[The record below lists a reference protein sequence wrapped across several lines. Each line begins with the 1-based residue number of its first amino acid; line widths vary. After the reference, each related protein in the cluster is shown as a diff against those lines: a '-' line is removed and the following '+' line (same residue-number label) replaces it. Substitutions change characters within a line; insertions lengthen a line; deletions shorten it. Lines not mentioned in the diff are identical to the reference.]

1 MVQVST
7 DHAEQLLDSLDQCQE
22 QLEVFRAEQDRLQ
35 QLESQLVARIRDRK
49 REFKTMFGVSPIN
62 IKTQRTIIKPL
73 SPFQFKLNLDD
84 IGVGREVSANDDNVS
99 VIEEDEVTPVPSPR
113 GAEEVPP
120 PETEKRVRFDPSSD
134 QTVTM
139 TPATPELEE
148 SLDRTPV
155 TSGERAQLRA
165 RKQSRKSFDTLK
177 CSLNF
182 LKTPQTAVR
191 SSTKGHQRQ
200 TPSAAAPTPMA
211 LR

>member
-62 IKTQRTIIKPL
+62 IKTQRTVIKPR

-84 IGVGREVSANDDNVS
+84 IGVSREVSSNDDNVP
-99 VIEEDEVTPVPSPR
+99 VNEEDEVTPVSSPR
-113 GAEEVPP
+113 GAEDVPP

-139 TPATPELEE
+139 TPATPELEP
-148 SLDRTPV
+148 SLDLTPV

-182 LKTPQTAVR
+182 LKTPQTAAR
-191 SSTKGHQRQ
+191 SSTNQRQ
-200 TPSAAAPTPMA
+200 TPSAAEPTPMA

>member
-62 IKTQRTIIKPL
+62 IKTQRTVIKPL

-84 IGVGREVSANDDNVS
+84 IGVGREVSTNDDNVP
-99 VIEEDEVTPVPSPR
+99 VIEEDEVTPVSSPR

-148 SLDRTPV
+148 SLDLTPV

>member
-62 IKTQRTIIKPL
+62 IKTQRTVIKPL

-84 IGVGREVSANDDNVS
+84 IGVGREVSANDDNVP

-113 GAEEVPP
+113 GAEDVPP

>member
-62 IKTQRTIIKPL
+62 IKTQRTVIKPR

-84 IGVGREVSANDDNVS
+84 IGVSREVSSNDDNVP
-99 VIEEDEVTPVPSPR
+99 VNEEDEVTPVSSPR
-113 GAEEVPP
+113 GAEDVPP

>member
-1 MVQVST
+1 MQVST

-62 IKTQRTIIKPL
+62 IKTQRTVIKPL

-84 IGVGREVSANDDNVS
+84 IGVSREVSSNDDNVP
-99 VIEEDEVTPVPSPR
+99 VNEEDEVTPVSSPR

>member
-62 IKTQRTIIKPL
+62 IKTQRTVIKPL

-84 IGVGREVSANDDNVS
+84 IGVGREVSTNDDNVP
-99 VIEEDEVTPVPSPR
+99 VIEEDEVTPVSSPR
-113 GAEEVPP
+113 GAEDVPP

>member
-1 MVQVST
+1 MQVST

-62 IKTQRTIIKPL
+62 IKTQRTVIKPL

-84 IGVGREVSANDDNVS
+84 IGVGREVSTNDDNVP
-99 VIEEDEVTPVPSPR
+99 VDEVDAATPVPSPR

-139 TPATPELEE
+139 TPATPELEP
-148 SLDRTPV
+148 SLDLTPV

>member
-1 MVQVST
+1 MQVST
-7 DHAEQLLDSLDQCQE
+7 NHAEQLLDSLDQCQE

-62 IKTQRTIIKPL
+62 IKTQRTVIKPL

-84 IGVGREVSANDDNVS
+84 IGVGREVSTNDDNVP

>member
-62 IKTQRTIIKPL
+62 IKTQRTVIKPL
-73 SPFQFKLNLDD
+73 SPFQFKLNLED
-84 IGVGREVSANDDNVS
+84 IGVGREVSSNDDNVP
-99 VIEEDEVTPVPSPR
+99 VDEVDDATPVSSPR
-113 GAEEVPP
+113 GAEDVPP

-148 SLDRTPV
+148 SLDLTPV

>member
-62 IKTQRTIIKPL
+62 IKTQRTVIKPR

-84 IGVGREVSANDDNVS
+84 IGVSREVSSNDDNVP
-99 VIEEDEVTPVPSPR
+99 VNEEDEVTPVSSPR
-113 GAEEVPP
+113 GAEDVPP

-148 SLDRTPV
+148 SLDQTPV
-155 TSGERAQLRA
+155 TSGKRAQLRA

-191 SSTKGHQRQ
+191 SSTKGHLRQ

>member
-1 MVQVST
+1 MST

-62 IKTQRTIIKPL
+62 IKTQRTVIKPL

-84 IGVGREVSANDDNVS
+84 IGVGREVSSNDDNVP
-99 VIEEDEVTPVPSPR
+99 VDEVDDATPVSSPR

-139 TPATPELEE
+139 TPATPELEPR
-148 SLDRTPV
+148 LDLTPV

>member
-22 QLEVFRAEQDRLQ
+22 QLEVFRAEQDRLAE
-35 QLESQLVARIRDRK
+35 LESQLVARIRDRK

-62 IKTQRTIIKPL
+62 IKTQRTVIKPL
-73 SPFQFKLNLDD
+73 SPFQFNLNLDD
-84 IGVGREVSANDDNVS
+84 IGVGREVSTNDDNVP
-99 VIEEDEVTPVPSPR
+99 VNEEEEVTPVPSPR
-113 GAEEVPP
+113 RGEDVPP

-139 TPATPELEE
+139 TPATPELEQ
-148 SLDRTPV
+148 SLDLTPV

-182 LKTPQTAVR
+182 LKTPQTAAR
-191 SSTKGHQRQ
+191 SSTGAHQRQ